1 MGIRDILMTL
11 LGWGCIPVALMDAYY
26 GLLAY
31 CWLSL
36 MKPQSLVWSS
46 SVQENRFVLATAV
59 CMLVRT
65 LTTPLPW
72 WRPKGPAVWFLLFWI
87 WMTICG
93 YLSPNRQAAMEFVL
107 KFTKIAIAL
116 MLITGLV
123 RTKEQLKQMVI
134 LLAMCPGIYAIRLGL
149 FLLRGGGVTHNGGP
163 LGMDNN
169 DTALFI
175 AMGIPM
181 LLFASYEVQ
190 HKWASRGLKITAL
203 LAIPAIISGA
213 SRGGMLAMSI
223 AVAITLWRKFGFI
236 KMILGTLVLGVIAL
250 VIIPQAT
257 LERYMTIK
265 SYKQDE
271 SAMGRIWAWQVAR
284 KMADRN
290 PLFGIGLGQTPFIKQ
305 YPKYQVHE
313 EDHPHVAHSVWFTTM
328 AGSGYVGLFF
338 YVMMLTSVLLMTRKI
353 RKLTEKGLPDGKNSW
368 AWHYAAMIEA
378 TVAAFCVGATFLSQV
393 GFEYVY
399 AICVLTTAL
408 WWVTQNELS
417 LAANPLSTG
426 DMRQKEKKNVGL
438 YPLPA

>member
-1 MGIRDILMTL
+1 
-11 LGWGCIPVALMDAYY
+11 
-26 GLLAY
+26 
-31 CWLSL
+31 
-36 MKPQSLVWSS
+36 
-46 SVQENRFVLATAV
+46 
-59 CMLVRT
+59 
-65 LTTPLPW
+65 
-72 WRPKGPAVWFLLFWI
+72 
-87 WMTICG
+87 
-93 YLSPNRQAAMEFVL
+93 
-107 KFTKIAIAL
+107 
-116 MLITGLV
+116 
-123 RTKEQLKQMVI
+123 
-134 LLAMCPGIYAIRLGL
+134 MCPGIYAIRLGL